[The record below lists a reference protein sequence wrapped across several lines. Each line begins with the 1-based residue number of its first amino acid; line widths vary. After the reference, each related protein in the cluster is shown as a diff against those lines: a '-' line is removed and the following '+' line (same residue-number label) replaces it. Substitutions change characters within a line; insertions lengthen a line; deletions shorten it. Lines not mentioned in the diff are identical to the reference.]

1 MDLVANHDPIVH
13 RRLTDGP
20 RNATYTSADI
30 QNELLNVMGSIV
42 QKHICADV
50 QKAGLYSILVDE
62 TKDYSKC
69 EQMAIVLR
77 CVDAE
82 TGTIF
87 ERFLTY
93 VEVVSLDAQGLSTH
107 ILDTLKHF
115 GLDPTCIV
123 PQGYDGA
130 SVMSSECSGVQQRIT
145 EIATQ
150 ALYIHC

>member
-1 MDLVANHDPIVH
+1 
-13 RRLTDGP
+13 
-20 RNATYTSADI
+20 
-30 QNELLNVMGSIV
+30 
-42 QKHICADV
+42 
-50 QKAGLYSILVDE
+50 
-62 TKDYSKC
+62 
-69 EQMAIVLR
+69 MAIVLR
-77 CVDAE
+77 CVDVK

-87 ERFLTY
+87 ERFLAH

-123 PQGYDGA
+123 SQGYDGA
-130 SVMSSECSGVQQRIT
+130 SVMSGECSGVQQRIT